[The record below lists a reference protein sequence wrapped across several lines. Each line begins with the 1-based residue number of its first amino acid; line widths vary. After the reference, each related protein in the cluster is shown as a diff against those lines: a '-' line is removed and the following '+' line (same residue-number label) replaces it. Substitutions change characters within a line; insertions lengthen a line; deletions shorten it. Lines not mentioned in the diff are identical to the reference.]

1 MNLKKH
7 QRGFLLAPYRFT
19 TGPAGDPYWANV
31 VALLHFDGADESTT
45 FVDQIGNT
53 TTVVGNAQIDTSQAK
68 FGGAS
73 GRFDGSGDALRI
85 AHNAAF
91 NLGSASF
98 TIECWVRFASLTG
111 YQALWTKRATDGAS
125 GWLQCF
131 LDAGQTPRKLAA
143 SASRDSGG
151 DIVFMVGTT
160 VIEADTWYHVAFVR
174 DGSIWRLFVNGVQNA
189 ATTAAGTVLDNS
201 TDIILGAAGLDLGA
215 PLNGWLD
222 DFRLTPGVARY
233 TAAFTPPTSAFPNS

>member
-1 MNLKKH
+1 M
-7 QRGFLLAPYRFT
+7 R
-19 TGPAGDPYWANV
+19 AGYAGAIAARRAGGAQADPNFSS
-31 VALLHFDGADESTT
+31 VASLLHFDGADESTT

-53 TTVVGNAQIDTSQAK
+53 TTPVGNAQIDTSESR

-85 AHNAAF
+85 AHDASF
-91 NLGSASF
+91 NVGSASF
-98 TIECWVRFASLTG
+98 TIECWVRFASLAG
-111 YQALWTKRATDGAS
+111 YQALWTKRATDGAA

-143 SASRDSGG
+143 SAYRESGG
-151 DIVFMVGTT
+151 SIVFLVGETE
-160 VIEADTWYHVAFVR
+160 IEADTWYHVAFVR
-174 DGSIWRLFVNGVQNA
+174 DDLIWRLFVNGAQD
-189 ATTAAGTVLDNS
+189 AGAVSGATVLDNS

-233 TAAFTPPTSAFPNS
+233 TAAFTPPAAAFPNS